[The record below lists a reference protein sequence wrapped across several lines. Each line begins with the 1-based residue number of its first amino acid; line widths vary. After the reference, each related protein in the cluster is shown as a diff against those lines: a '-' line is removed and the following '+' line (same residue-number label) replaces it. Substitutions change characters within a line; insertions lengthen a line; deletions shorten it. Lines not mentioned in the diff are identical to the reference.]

1 MWVIFLETDSLFSD
15 KAVAEVSAPTEIDM
29 ADHQEKE
36 DDYPA
41 WWTNSLLL
49 KMIQS
54 K

>member
-36 DDYPA
+36 LFPL
-41 WWTNSLLL
+41 SR
-49 KMIQS
+49 MITRPGELTVCY
-54 K
+54 